1 MNDEKLMILA
11 ALGEMFLDEMH
22 GFGSGSVSGESK
34 RVSTW
39 ELIPLTGAQQT
50 QILNR
55 HNVFRSNLA
64 RGLYKAKSGFTFAK
78 ATNMRKLVWNYTL
91 VLEAATYAETC
102 PPNAISNLMV
112 NKTVNTWANQFF
124 TNGPKGYVT
133 TAATA
138 HATQMAWS
146 TTQSIGCAYVLCGN
160 FSGRRIVVCQYYPP
174 GNITRLSNKAVSI
187 AYPFLYMTG
196 PVTLWAMTMLYFED
210 INGTTNSYVKTDPN
224 LAPLLAKDAPQ
235 AYIYSMER
243 PYLWILLLKM
253 ALDAWSGIIF
263 FSLTLINASVRSITG
278 FL

>member
-1 MNDEKLMILA
+1 MHE
-11 ALGEMFLDEMH
+11 FLWLFLFVN
-22 GFGSGSVSGESK
+22 G
-34 RVSTW
+34 VSTW

-102 PPNAISNLMV
+102 PPNAISSAGINVYIQPVAPGDPPNTIDLMV

-160 FSGRRIVVCQYYPP
+160 FSGRRIVVCHYYPP
-174 GNITRLSNKAVSI
+174 GNVVGQRIYNQGATCSKCPTESPCLQASGLCVTPTSVVFPAAVQSSI
-187 AYPFLYMTG
+187 
-196 PVTLWAMTMLYFED
+196 
-210 INGTTNSYVKTDPN
+210 I
-224 LAPLLAKDAPQ
+224 
-235 AYIYSMER
+235 
-243 PYLWILLLKM
+243 
-253 ALDAWSGIIF
+253 
-263 FSLTLINASVRSITG
+263 SV
-278 FL
+278 